1 MVHPPDTLRKKVL
14 QSDCWDLSPMFQT
27 IGAWEALFQALEKK
41 LPIYDDF
48 KGTLAQGSDA
58 LLACIEFDHSVGRDM
73 EALYTFAHLKN
84 DEDKTQSD
92 NEGLSQRA
100 LNLYTRIGEASS
112 FISPEI
118 GAIPSEQLTA
128 FLDKEAFA
136 PYRFYLEQIIRNIP
150 HTRDAQ
156 TEQLLAMAGE
166 SLGAPQ
172 RIFSQLDNAD
182 LTFGTVKNPAGD
194 VLPLTHG
201 NFITFLGNKDRNF
214 RKTVFDQY
222 YQTYHDHRHTM
233 AATLSASVKK
243 DLFWA
248 RARHFDSARKAALF
262 ADNVPEDVYDNLI
275 INVKKTLPTLFQ
287 YLDFR
292 KQALGIDEL
301 HMYDTYVQLVPDID
315 FHMDYEQAVVTCIDA
330 LAPLGQDYCRT
341 LEQGLLKKG
350 WVDRYENKGKR
361 SGAYSSGCY
370 DSNPYILLNYDP
382 DSINSLF
389 TLIHEAGHSMHTFLA
404 NKAQPYP
411 NHGYTIFVA
420 EVASTL
426 NEVLLARHLLEKYRD
441 DPRMKAYILNREIDN
456 IRGTFFRQTM
466 FAEFEHI
473 IHTLAGENQALTI
486 ETFTS
491 VYKGLLSVYFSDK
504 MVIDEALTLECL
516 RIPHFYSSF
525 YVYKYATGLAA
536 ALGIARRIADKGK
549 PAVDDYLAF
558 LKLGGSMFPIDELRV
573 AGVDMAAIAPVQ
585 AAASHFESRISELE
599 TLWQSI

>member
-1 MVHPPDTLRKKVL
+1 MVHQPDTLRREVL

-27 IGAWEALFQALEKK
+27 TEAWETLFQALEKK
-41 LPIYDDF
+41 LPLYDAF
-48 KGTLAQGSDA
+48 KGTLAQGPDR
-58 LLACIEFDHSVGRDM
+58 LLACIEFDHGIGRDM
-73 EALYTFAHLKN
+73 DRLYTFAHLKN
-84 DEDKTQSD
+84 DEDKTRSD
-92 NEGLSQRA
+92 NEGLFQRA
-100 LNLYTRIGEASS
+100 ANLYTRIREASS
-112 FISPEI
+112 FMSPEI
-118 GAIPSEQLTA
+118 QAIPPDQLTT
-128 FLDKEAFA
+128 FLEKNGFK
-136 PYRFYLEQIIRNIP
+136 PYRFYLEQMIRYIP
-150 HTRDAQ
+150 HTKDAA

-166 SLGAPQ
+166 SLSAPQ

-182 LTFGTVKNPAGD
+182 LNFGTVKKPAGD
-194 VLPLTHG
+194 VSPLTHG
-201 NFITFLGNKDRNF
+201 NFITFLGHKDRSF

-222 YQTYHDHRHTM
+222 YQTYHDHRHTI
-233 AATLSASVKK
+233 AATLAASVKK

-248 RARHFDSARKAALF
+248 RARHFDAARTSALF
-262 ADNVPEDVYDNLI
+262 GDNVPEDVYDNLI
-275 INVKKTLPTLFQ
+275 INVKKALSPLYE

-292 KQALGIDEL
+292 RQALGIEEL

-315 FHMDYEQAVVTCIDA
+315 FRMDYEQAVETCIEA
-330 LAPLGQDYCRT
+330 LAPLGRDYCRT
-341 LEQGLLKKG
+341 LEQGLLQG

-389 TLIHEAGHSMHTFLA
+389 TLIHEAGHSMHTYLA
-404 NKAQPYP
+404 GKSQPYP
-411 NHGYTIFVA
+411 THGYTIFVA

-426 NEVLLARHLLEKYRD
+426 NEALLARHLLEKYTA
-441 DPRMKAYILNREIDN
+441 DPKMKAYILNREIDN

-473 IHTLAGENQALTI
+473 IHGLAGENKPLTVD
-486 ETFTS
+486 TFTS
-491 VYKGLLSVYFSDK
+491 VYRDLLSIYFGDK
-504 MVIDEALTLECL
+504 MVVDETLTLECL

-536 ALGIARRIADKGK
+536 ALAIARRITDKGQT
-549 PAVDDYLAF
+549 AVDDYLNF

-573 AGVDMAAIAPVQ
+573 AGVDMTSTTPIQ

-599 TLWQSI
+599 TLWHSI

>member
-1 MVHPPDTLRKKVL
+1 MVHQPDALRKEVP

-27 IGAWEALFQALEKK
+27 TEAWESLFQDLEKK
-41 LPIYDDF
+41 IPTYDDF
-48 KGTLAQGSDA
+48 KGTLAQGPER
-58 LLACIEFDHSVGRDM
+58 LLACIEFDHGVGRDM
-73 EALYTFAHLKN
+73 DRLYTYAHLKN

-92 NEGLSQRA
+92 NEALFQRA
-100 LNLYTRIGEASS
+100 SNLYTRIGEASS
-112 FISPEI
+112 FMSPEI
-118 GAIPSEQLTA
+118 QAIPSDQLKI
-128 FLDKEAFA
+128 FLDQDAFK
-136 PYRFYLEQIIRNIP
+136 PYRFYLEQMIRYIP
-150 HTRDAQ
+150 HTKDAA

-166 SLGAPQ
+166 SLSAPQ

-182 LTFGTVKNPAGD
+182 INFGTVKRPSGD
-194 VLPLTHG
+194 VSALTHG
-201 NFITFLGNKDRNF
+201 NFITFLGHKDRNF

-222 YQTYHDHRHTM
+222 YQTYQTHRHTI

-248 RARHFDSARKAALF
+248 RARNFDAARKSALF
-262 ADNVPEDVYDNLI
+262 GDNVPEDVYDNLI
-275 INVKKTLPTLFQ
+275 INVKKAFSPLYH

-292 KQALGIDEL
+292 KQALGVDAL
-301 HMYDTYVQLVPDID
+301 HMYDTYVQLVPDVD
-315 FHMDYEQAVVTCIDA
+315 FHMDYEQAVDTCIEA
-330 LAPLGQDYCRT
+330 LAPLGRDYCRT
-341 LEQGLLKKG
+341 LEQGLLKG

-361 SGAYSSGCY
+361 SGAYSSGCF

-389 TLIHEAGHSMHTFLA
+389 TLIHEAGHSMHTYLA
-404 NKAQPYP
+404 NKSQPYP
-411 NHGYTIFVA
+411 THGYTIFVA

-426 NEVLLARHLLEKYRD
+426 NEALLARHLLEKYTA
-441 DPRMKAYILNREIDN
+441 DPKMKAYILNREIDN

-473 IHTLAGENQALTI
+473 IHGMAAENKPLTI
-486 ETFTS
+486 DTFTS
-491 VYKGLLSVYFSDK
+491 VYKDLLSIYFGDK
-504 MVIDEALTLECL
+504 MVIDDALTLECL

-536 ALGIARRIADKGK
+536 ALGLVQRITDKGQ
-549 PAVDDYLAF
+549 PAVDDYLSF

-573 AGVDMAAIAPVQ
+573 AGVDMASNTPVQ

>member
-1 MVHPPDTLRKKVL
+1 MVHQPDAPRKEVL

-27 IGAWEALFQALEKK
+27 IEAWESLFQTLEKK
-41 LPIYDDF
+41 IPTYDDF
-48 KGTLAQGSDA
+48 KGTLAQGPDR
-58 LLACIEFDHSVGRDM
+58 LLACIEFDHGVGRQM
-73 EALYTFAHLKN
+73 ELLYTFAHLKN

-92 NEGLSQRA
+92 NESLFQRA
-100 LNLYTRIGEASS
+100 SNLYTRIGEASS
-112 FISPEI
+112 FMSPEI
-118 GAIPSEQLTA
+118 QAIPSAQLKA
-128 FLDKEAFA
+128 YLDKDAFK
-136 PYRFYLEQIIRNIP
+136 PYRFYLEQMIRYIP
-150 HTRDAQ
+150 HTKDAA
-156 TEQLLAMAGE
+156 TEQLLAMACE

-182 LTFGTVKNPAGD
+182 LNFGTVKTPSGD
-194 VLPLTHG
+194 ISPLTHG
-201 NFITFLGNKDRNF
+201 NFITFLGHKDRNF

-222 YQTYHDHRHTM
+222 YQTYHDHRHTI
-233 AATLSASVKK
+233 AATLAASVKK

-248 RARHFDSARKAALF
+248 RARHFDSARKTALF

-275 INVKKTLPTLFQ
+275 DNVKKAFSPLYR

-292 KQALGIDEL
+292 KQALSVDEL
-301 HMYDTYVQLVPDID
+301 HMYDTYVQLVPDVD
-315 FHMDYEQAVVTCIDA
+315 FHMDYDQAVATCIEA
-330 LAPLGQDYCRT
+330 LAPLGPDYCST
-341 LEQGLLKKG
+341 LEQGLLKG

-389 TLIHEAGHSMHTFLA
+389 TLIHEAGHSMHTYIA
-404 NKAQPYP
+404 NKTQPYP
-411 NHGYTIFVA
+411 THGYTIFVA

-426 NEVLLARHLLEKYRD
+426 NEALLARHLLKKYND
-441 DPRMKAYILNREIDN
+441 NLKMKAYILNREIDN

-473 IHTLAGENQALTI
+473 IHGLAGDNQALTI
-486 ETFTS
+486 DTFTS
-491 VYKGLLSVYFSDK
+491 VYKDLLSVYFGDK
-504 MVIDEALTLECL
+504 MVIDPALTLECL

-536 ALGIARRIADKGK
+536 ALGIAQRITDKGQS
-549 PAVDDYLAF
+549 AVDDYLNF
-558 LKLGGSMFPIDELRV
+558 LKLGGAMFPIDELRV
-573 AGVDMAAIAPVQ
+573 AGVDMASITPVQ

-599 TLWQSI
+599 TLWNSI

>member
-14 QSDCWDLSPMFQT
+14 QSDCWDLSPIFQT
-27 IGAWEALFQALEKK
+27 IGAWEALFQTLEKK

-48 KGTLAQGSDA
+48 KGTLAQRPDV

-73 EALYTFAHLKN
+73 ARLYTFAHLKN
-84 DEDKTQSD
+84 DEDKTQPD

-118 GAIPSEQLTA
+118 GAIPAEQLTA

-182 LTFGTVKNPAGD
+182 LNFGTVKNPAGD

-201 NFITFLGNKDRNF
+201 NFISFLGNKDRNF

-222 YQTYHDHRHTM
+222 YQTYHDHRHTIS
-233 AATLSASVKK
+233 ATFAASVKK

-292 KQALGIDEL
+292 KQARGIDEL

-315 FHMDYEQAVVTCIDA
+315 FHMDYEQAVATCIEA
-330 LAPLGQDYCRT
+330 LSPLGQDYCST
-341 LEQGLLKKG
+341 LEQGLLKG

-361 SGAYSSGCY
+361 SGAYASGCY

-389 TLIHEAGHSMHTFLA
+389 TLIHEAGHSMHTFFA

-411 NHGYTIFVA
+411 THGYTIFVA

-473 IHTLAGENQALTI
+473 IHTLSGENQALTI

-491 VYKGLLSVYFSDK
+491 VYKGLLSVYFGDK

-585 AAASHFESRISELE
+585 AAAFHFESRISELE

>member
-1 MVHPPDTLRKKVL
+1 MVHQPDTLRKEVL

-27 IGAWEALFQALEKK
+27 TEAWEARFKALEKK
-41 LPIYDDF
+41 LPTYDDF
-48 KGTLAQGSDA
+48 KGTLAQGPDP
-58 LLACIEFDHSVGRDM
+58 LLACIEFDHSVEREM
-73 EALYTFAHLKN
+73 EFLYTFAHLKN

-92 NEGLSQRA
+92 NEGLFQRA
-100 LNLYTRIGEASS
+100 SNLYTRIGEASS

-118 GAIPSEQLTA
+118 QAIPSDQLTA
-128 FLDKEAFA
+128 YLDKEAFK
-136 PYRFYLEQIIRNIP
+136 PYRFYLEQMIRYIP
-150 HTRDAQ
+150 HTRTAEI
-156 TEQLLAMAGE
+156 EQLLAMAGE

-182 LTFGTVKNPAGD
+182 LNFGTVKNPAGD

-222 YQTYHDHRHTM
+222 YQTYHSHRHTI
-233 AATLSASVKK
+233 AATLAASVKK
-243 DLFWA
+243 DLFRA
-248 RARHFDSARKAALF
+248 RARDFDSARKPALF
-262 ADNVPEDVYDNLI
+262 ADNVPADVYDNLI
-275 INVKKTLPTLFQ
+275 INVKKAFSPLYQ

-292 KQALGIDEL
+292 KQALGVDEL

-315 FHMDYEQAVVTCIDA
+315 FHMDYEQAVETCIEA
-330 LAPLGQDYCRT
+330 LAPLGRDYCRT
-341 LEQGLLKKG
+341 LAQGLLEG

-382 DSINSLF
+382 NSINSLF
-389 TLIHEAGHSMHTFLA
+389 TLIHEAGHSMHTFLS

-411 NHGYTIFVA
+411 THDYTIFVA

-426 NEVLLARHLLEKYRD
+426 NEALLARHLLKKYTD
-441 DPRMKAYILNREIDN
+441 DPKMKAYILNREIDN

-473 IHTLAGENQALTI
+473 IHGLAGENQALTI

-491 VYKGLLSVYFSDK
+491 VYKDLLSVYFSDK

-536 ALGIARRIADKGK
+536 ALGLAQRITDKGK
-549 PAVDDYLAF
+549 PAVDDYLDF

-573 AGVDMAAIAPVQ
+573 AGVDMASITPVQ
-585 AAASHFESRISELE
+585 AAASHFESRINELK

>member
-27 IGAWEALFQALEKK
+27 VEAWEALFRTLEKK

-48 KGTLAQGSDA
+48 KGTLAQGPDA

-84 DEDKTQSD
+84 DEDKTQPD
-92 NEGLSQRA
+92 NEGLFQRA

-118 GAIPSEQLTA
+118 GAIPAEQLTA

-136 PYRFYLEQIIRNIP
+136 PYRFYLERIIRNIP

-182 LTFGTVKNPAGD
+182 LNFGTVKNPAGD

-222 YQTYHDHRHTM
+222 YQTYHDHRHTI
-233 AATLSASVKK
+233 AATFAASVKK
-243 DLFWA
+243 DLFWS

-275 INVKKTLPTLFQ
+275 TNVKKALPTLFR
-287 YLDFR
+287 YLGFR

-315 FHMDYEQAVVTCIDA
+315 FHMDYEQAVATCIDA
-330 LAPLGQDYCRT
+330 LAPLGRDYCRI
-341 LEQGLLKKG
+341 LEQGLLKG

-361 SGAYSSGCY
+361 SGAYASGCY
-370 DSNPYILLNYDP
+370 DSTPYILLNYDP

-404 NKAQPYP
+404 NKVQPYP
-411 NHGYTIFVA
+411 THGYTIFVA

-426 NEVLLARHLLEKYRD
+426 NEILLARHLLEKYRN
-441 DPRMKAYILNREIDN
+441 DPKMKAYILNREIDN

-473 IHTLAGENQALTI
+473 IHTLSGENQALTI

-491 VYKGLLSVYFSDK
+491 VYKGLLSVYFGDK

-516 RIPHFYSSF
+516 RIPHFYSCF

-536 ALGIARRIADKGK
+536 ALGIARRITDKGK

-573 AGVDMAAIAPVQ
+573 AGVDMAGIAPVQ

>member
-1 MVHPPDTLRKKVL
+1 MVHLPDTLRKEVL
-14 QSDCWDLSPMFQT
+14 QSDCWDLLPMFQT
-27 IGAWEALFQALEKK
+27 IEAWEALFQALEKK
-41 LPIYDDF
+41 LPIYNDF

-73 EALYTFAHLKN
+73 ERLYTFAHLKN
-84 DEDKTQSD
+84 DEDKTQPD

-100 LNLYTRIGEASS
+100 LNIYTRIGEASS

-118 GAIPSEQLTA
+118 GAIPPNQLTA
-128 FLDKEAFA
+128 VLDKEAFA
-136 PYRFYLEQIIRNIP
+136 PYRFYLEQLIRNIP

-156 TEQLLAMAGE
+156 TEELLAMAGE

-182 LTFGTVKNPAGD
+182 LNFGSVKNPEGD

-201 NFITFLGNKDRNF
+201 NFITFLGNQDRTF

-222 YQTYHDHRHTM
+222 YQTYHAHRHTI
-233 AATLSASVKK
+233 AATLAASVKK
-243 DLFWA
+243 DLFRA

-275 INVKKTLPTLFQ
+275 INVKKAFSPLHR

-292 KQALGIDEL
+292 KQALGVDEL
-301 HMYDTYVQLVPDID
+301 HIYDTHVPLVPDVD
-315 FHMDYEQAVVTCIDA
+315 FHMDYEQAVGTCIEA

-341 LEQGLLKKG
+341 LEQGLLKG

-404 NKAQPYP
+404 NKVQPYST
-411 NHGYTIFVA
+411 HDYTIFVA

-426 NEVLLARHLLEKYRD
+426 NEILLARHLLKKYRD
-441 DPRMKAYILNREIDN
+441 DPKMKAYILNREIDN

-466 FAEFEHI
+466 FAEFEQI
-473 IHTLAGENQALTI
+473 IHHLSGENRALTI

-491 VYKGLLSVYFSDK
+491 EYKKLLSLYFGDK

-536 ALGIARRIADKGK
+536 ALGIAQRITDKGE
-549 PAVDDYLAF
+549 PAVDDYFAF

-573 AGVDMAAIAPVQ
+573 AGVDMATITPVQ
-585 AAASHFESRISELE
+585 AATSHFESRISELE